1 MEKRSIGVILTILGV
16 IALVTGAFYF
26 ISHSDGAKNVK
37 VIISCLVLGIIF
49 FTSGI
54 GLVRSTKDV
63 VKNDEHVS

>member
-1 MEKRSIGVILTILGV
+1 MEKRAIGVILTILGV
-16 IALVTGAFYF
+16 IALVIGAFYF
-26 ISHSDGAKNVK
+26 VSQGNGPKNVK

-63 VKNDEHVS
+63 VRNDEHVS